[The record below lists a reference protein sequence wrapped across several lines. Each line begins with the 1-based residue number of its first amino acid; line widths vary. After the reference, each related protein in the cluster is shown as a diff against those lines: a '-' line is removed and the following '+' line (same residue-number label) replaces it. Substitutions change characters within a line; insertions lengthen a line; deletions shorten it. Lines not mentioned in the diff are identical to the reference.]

1 MPGLYSHTT
10 RASGLILTS
19 AIYNGDH
26 QNHINNHVPAM
37 MDDYSANQTQMR
49 AQTNPGASGS
59 ESLATSAAG
68 ELERLR
74 YVIAALKNTTYWYD
88 PIVTASKLTYGALTA
103 TTSGTSIDF
112 TDIPS

>member
-112 TDIPS
+112 TDNPS